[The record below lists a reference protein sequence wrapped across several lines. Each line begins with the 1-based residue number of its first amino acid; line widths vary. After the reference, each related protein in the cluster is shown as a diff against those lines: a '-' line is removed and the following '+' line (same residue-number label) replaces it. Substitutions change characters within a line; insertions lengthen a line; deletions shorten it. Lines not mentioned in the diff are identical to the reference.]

1 MRPALLAITRL
12 LGARIR
18 TAREI
23 RRLTTTA
30 VAQNI
35 GVSRKTLYSI
45 EQGDPSVSLGSYAQ
59 AMWAVG
65 MNEDLEFLVRAKA
78 VGETHAATAA
88 KDSERYDDQEARELR
103 EAIALHDMRAR
114 EQGKVLR
121 ETFHRLQAR
130 ANAILGVEQAH
141 PKVVYFRSVREKNRR
156 DEKVE
161 MERALR
167 RARAAP

>member
-1 MRPALLAITRL
+1 MRPALLAIRRL
-12 LGARIR
+12 GTRIR
-18 TAREI
+18 TAR
-23 RRLTTTA
+23 RLRGQTTTA
-30 VAQNI
+30 VAKAI

-45 EQGDPSVSLGSYAQ
+45 EQGDPGVSLGSYAE
-59 AMWAVG
+59 AMGAVG
-65 MNEDLEFLVRAKA
+65 MNEDLELLVGAKA
-78 VGETHAATAA
+78 VGETRAATVA
-88 KDSERYDDQEARELR
+88 KNSERHADQEARELR

-130 ANAILGVEQAH
+130 ANAILGAERAH
-141 PKVVYFRSVREKNRR
+141 PKVVYFRSLREKNRH

-167 RARAAP
+167 RARGAP